1 MHLHAERVDFT
12 PQHLCAALVQLHRH
26 QARREFDHM
35 GLQPKL
41 AQRVGRLQ
49 PQQAAANHHTAPAA
63 ARAGGDGVE
72 IVQRAVDEAAR
83 VVVAGDGR
91 HKGTRAGGEHQPVPR
106 QLVAAAVAQAALLAI
121 DRHHPAVAAQFDAV
135 RRKKVLADQRQIG
148 GAFAVEPG

>member
-1 MHLHAERVDFT
+1 MHLHAERVNFT
-12 PQHLCAALVQLHRH
+12 PQHLRAALVQLHRH
-26 QARREFDHM
+26 QARREFDYM

-49 PQQAAANHHTAPAA
+49 PQQAAADHHAAPAA

-72 IVQRAVDEAAR
+72 IVQCAVDES
-83 VVVAGDGR
+83 
-91 HKGTRAGGEHQPVPR
+91 GGEHQPVPR

-121 DRHHPAVAAQFDAV
+121 DRHHPAVAAQLDAV